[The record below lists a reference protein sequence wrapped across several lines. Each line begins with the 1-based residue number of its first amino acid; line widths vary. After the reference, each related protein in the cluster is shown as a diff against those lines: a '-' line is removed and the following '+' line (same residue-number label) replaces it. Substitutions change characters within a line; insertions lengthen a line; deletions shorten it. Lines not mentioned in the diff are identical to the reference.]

1 MNINVTIPDYFQIK
15 HYKSLNQLQ
24 AIEDETE
31 RKLMTISV
39 FTGHSYDDIMN
50 WNINSI
56 VEISTKIEEVLS
68 NIKPEFYPIIEWNGK
83 LWGYSSMQNM
93 AVGEYIDLDNLCKDT
108 DANINE
114 ILAILFRPV
123 IENNLQSSKFVTRS
137 TFKSLK
143 YDVENVFDYYKIEEY
158 DFIKRKH
165 IAGTFD
171 EFPAEIALGAMAFFL
186 GTKTMLLKN
195 TQVSSLNDQK
205 EAMKKMSWKKRTANR
220 LLNTMGGFIRSRSWQ
235 ILPYYK
241 SQEIKES
248 QT

>member
-1 MNINVTIPDYFQIK
+1 MMTQIQVQVPDYFTLK
-15 HYKSLNQLQ
+15 HYKSLQHLKD
-24 AIEDETE
+24 IEDEIE
-31 RKLMTISV
+31 RKLMTVAV
-39 FTGHSYDDIMN
+39 FTNRSYDDVMN
-50 WNINSI
+50 WNVNSI
-56 VEISTKIEEVLS
+56 IEITDKIEEVLS

-93 AVGEYIDLDNLCKDT
+93 SVGEYVDLDNLCKDT

-114 ILAILFRPV
+114 ILAILIRPV
-123 IENNLQSSKFVTRS
+123 TENNLQSSKFVTRS

-143 YDVENVFDYYKIEEY
+143 YEVENVFDYYKIEEY

-171 EFPAEIALGAMAFFL
+171 DFPAEIALGAMAFFL

-195 TQVSSLNDQK
+195 TQVSSPNDQK
-205 EAMKKMSWKKRTANR
+205 ELVLKMNWKKRTANR

-235 ILPYYK
+235 ILPSYK
-241 SQEIKES
+241 SQVTSE
-248 QT
+248 